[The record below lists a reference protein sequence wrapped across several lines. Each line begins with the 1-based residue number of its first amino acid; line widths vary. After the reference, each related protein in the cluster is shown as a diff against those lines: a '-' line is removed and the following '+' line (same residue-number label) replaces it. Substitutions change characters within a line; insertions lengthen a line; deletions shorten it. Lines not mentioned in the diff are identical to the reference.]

1 MVKVKED
8 LTGRRFGRLT
18 VTRQTEDKIRP
29 CGKHEAQWI
38 CVCSCDNKKIVAV
51 GTELKRGHTT
61 SCGCLRNEKIS
72 KANKKENVFD
82 LDSAEYAIGYTAK
95 GEKFWFDKEDYD
107 LVKKYCWH
115 YYQGYVMTNGEDH
128 HKIYLHRLVMGVT
141 DCNVCV
147 DHIIHPPYPQHKID
161 NRKSNLRIT
170 TNQQNTMNRSLNR
183 NNSSGVTGVT
193 WDKKNNNWR
202 AYIRFNWKL
211 IHLGSFINKE
221 DAIAAR
227 KAAEEKYFGEYAY
240 KEELKGDN
248 NERFK
253 EN

>member
-95 GEKFWFDKEDYD
+95 GEEFWFDKEDYD
-107 LVKKYCWH
+107 LVKKYC
-115 YYQGYVMTNGEDH
+115 
-128 HKIYLHRLVMGVT
+128 
-141 DCNVCV
+141 
-147 DHIIHPPYPQHKID
+147 
-161 NRKSNLRIT
+161 
-170 TNQQNTMNRSLNR
+170 
-183 NNSSGVTGVT
+183 
-193 WDKKNNNWR
+193 
-202 AYIRFNWKL
+202 
-211 IHLGSFINKE
+211 
-221 DAIAAR
+221 
-227 KAAEEKYFGEYAY
+227 
-240 KEELKGDN
+240 
-248 NERFK
+248 
-253 EN
+253 